1 MSSACTNHLRE
12 TSSSFRWKSCQ
23 LKSRSIHKRRWSPLG
38 RPWHIGCFRP
48 KPMSQCRAQRTE
60 EDQSRL
66 ESLSML
72 FGVGLVLFDLD
83 KTNPRFS
90 IRVRA
95 QRFSPDMFY
104 VNEFAERLK
113 LHDSEV
119 FEQLFR

>member
-1 MSSACTNHLRE
+1 MP
-12 TSSSFRWKSCQ
+12 TS
-23 LKSRSIHKRRWSPLG
+23 L
-38 RPWHIGCFRP
+38 
-48 KPMSQCRAQRTE
+48 TE

-66 ESLSML
+66 ESLCML

-83 KTNPRFS
+83 KNNPRFS

-113 LHDSEV
+113 LYDAAV
-119 FEQLFR
+119 FEELFR